1 LSVDNKRL
9 VDERDRKLM
18 QRYDAHAGAYQ
29 ELWAP
34 TLRLASVQL
43 VREIARK
50 PVRRVID
57 VGTGVGALWSDLRTA
72 LPEAFLLG
80 VDRSAGMLRLAP
92 PEMARV
98 VADAR
103 DLPLPSASVDLALL
117 VFMLFHLADPI
128 TGIKEAR
135 RVVRPGGFV
144 GTVTWGSDLASPAT
158 LIWTGCL
165 NEHGAAPPDPLTQAR
180 DELLNTPEKMA
191 ALLGAGGFESSRV
204 WAHDLVTVIGL
215 EHLLQLKTRMGSEKA
230 RFDSLDETVQTACMA
245 NARQRLQMLA
255 PSDFTAT
262 GKIVYAVA
270 S

>member
-1 LSVDNKRL
+1 MSVDNDR
-9 VDERDRKLM
+9 VADERDQKLVE
-18 QRYDAHAGAYQ
+18 RYDAHAAAYQ

-43 VREIARK
+43 VREIAGR

-57 VGTGVGALWSDLRTA
+57 VGTGVGALWSDLRMA
-72 LPEAFLLG
+72 LPGAFLLG
-80 VDRSAGMLRLAP
+80 ADRSAGMLRLAP

-103 DLPLPSASVDLALL
+103 ELPLATASVDLALL

-128 TGIKEAR
+128 EGIRETR
-135 RVVRPGGFV
+135 RVVRPGGVV
-144 GTVTWGSDLASPAT
+144 GTVTWGGDLASPAT

-165 NEHGAAPPDPLTQAR
+165 DEHGAAPPDPVTQAR
-180 DELLNTPEKMA
+180 HEQLNTPEKMA
-191 ALLGAGGFESSRV
+191 ALLRAGGFETSRV
-204 WAHDLVTVIGL
+204 WADDLVTVISL

-230 RFDSLDETVQTACMA
+230 RFDSLDGATQAACLA
-245 NARQRLQMLA
+245 NARQRLQMLPA
-255 PSDFTAT
+255 ADFVAI